1 MIDDLTAS
9 HPSQA
14 RAGTLQRGRPTEP
27 PTGRTSPRVDGVSTK
42 AEPASAGAAEP
53 DDDEIGRRFAAGDQ
67 QALAWAYERYAARV
81 HGMAVRAFGPGPDAE
96 DVTQQV
102 FISAW
107 TGRAGYRPDQGPLP
121 AWLTGVCRHKIA
133 DTWARR
139 DRQRRTAEAAIAEA
153 QARPPAGP
161 APVDA
166 TVADRV
172 LLLGELDRLG
182 QPQRGIIELA
192 FFADLTHTQI
202 AERTGLPLGTVKSH
216 IKRTLERLRN
226 RLEVDGAALHA

>member
-1 MIDDLTAS
+1 MTTEATPAAPDA
-9 HPSQA
+9 
-14 RAGTLQRGRPTEP
+14 AG
-27 PTGRTSPRVDGVSTK
+27 
-42 AEPASAGAAEP
+42 P
-53 DDDEIGRRFAAGDQ
+53 DDEEVGRRFAAGDE
-67 QALAWAYERYAARV
+67 QALAWAYERWAARV

-96 DVTQQV
+96 DVTQQTFV
-102 FISAW
+102 SAW
-107 TGRAGYRPDQGPLP
+107 TGRSGFRPEQGPLP
-121 AWLTGVCRHKIA
+121 AWLAGVARHKIA

-139 DRQRRTAEAAIAEA
+139 DRQRRAAEAAAAEA
-153 QARPPAGP
+153 RRAPATGP

-166 TVADRV
+166 AVADRV

-192 FFADLTHTQI
+192 FFADLTHSQI

-216 IKRTLERLRN
+216 IRRTLERLRD